1 MANHLLVFADDWGRH
16 PSSCQHLVRHLLAE
30 HPTIWVNTIGT
41 RAPRLDLQ
49 TVRRAAG
56 KVRAWL
62 RPKAADRA
70 VLPDGLTLLNPKMWP
85 WLSHPFDRRLNRDLL
100 LRQLRRALKRLPEP
114 PVAITTLPVV
124 ADLMGH
130 LPVRKWVY
138 SCVDDFSEWPGLDR
152 RALAQMERH
161 VVERA
166 DTLVAASETLQA
178 RLAEMGRHAHLL
190 THGVDL
196 DFWRKSH
203 EPVLTP
209 WDRPLIVFWGVV
221 DRRTDTAFVRHLAG
235 ALRYG
240 TIVLAGPD
248 QNPDPD
254 LARLPHVV
262 CPGPIPFQQL
272 PALAREAAVLVMP
285 YADAPVTRAMQP
297 LKLKEYLA
305 TGKPVVAR
313 DLPANREWADALDL
327 VASPEE
333 FTAAVLERLE
343 TDLPSEQQ
351 AARRRLK
358 DESWAAK
365 ADEFARLI
373 FD

>member
-16 PSSCQHLVRHLLAE
+16 PSSCQHLVRHLLPE
-30 HPTIWVNTIGT
+30 HPTTWVNTIGT
-41 RAPRLDLQ
+41 RAPRFDLL
-49 TVRRAAG
+49 TVRRAAD
-56 KVRAWL
+56 KFRSWL
-62 RPKAADRA
+62 RPKTAADR
-70 VLPDGLTLLNPKMWP
+70 VGLPAGLALLDPKMWP

-100 LRQLRRALKRLPEP
+100 LRQLQRALTRLPEP

-124 ADLMGH
+124 ADLMGR
-130 LPVRKWVY
+130 LPVRKWVHY
-138 SCVDDFSEWPGLDR
+138 CVDDFSRWPGLDR
-152 RALAQMERH
+152 PAMARMERL

-178 RLAEMGRHAHLL
+178 RLAGMGRTAHLL
-190 THGVDL
+190 THGVDVE
-196 DFWRKSH
+196 FWRTPH
-203 EPVLTP
+203 DPVVTP

-221 DRRTDTAFVRHLAG
+221 DRRMDTAFVRHLAG

-240 TIVLAGPD
+240 TIVLAGPI

-285 YADAPVTRAMQP
+285 YADAAVTRSLQP

-313 DLPANREWADALDL
+313 DLSANREWADALDL
-327 VASPEE
+327 AATPEE
-333 FTAAVLERLE
+333 FTAAVLERIE
-343 TDLPSEQQ
+343 TDLPREQQ
-351 AARRRLK
+351 AARRWLK
-358 DESWAAK
+358 DEGWAAK
-365 ADEFARLI
+365 AEVFARFLA
-373 FD
+373 